1 MENTKEIYTP
11 MEKLLIE
18 TLARRQ
24 EREDALKVKKD
35 TAAALELDLM
45 LLEMEKQ
52 VDLMDGLKE
61 EQWLV

>member
-1 MENTKEIYTP
+1 MENKKEIYTP

-24 EREDALKVKKD
+24 EREDKLKLKKQ
-35 TAAALELDLM
+35 TTAALELDLM

-52 VDLMDGLKE
+52 FDLMDGIKGE
-61 EQWLV
+61 EWLV